1 MDKLKGEAGL
11 IGVISGIDGRGPCQ
25 YDRAESGVMEITD
38 NVRIGYHVVSSVSI
52 QCG

>member
-1 MDKLKGEAGL
+1 MDNLKGEAGL

-52 QCG
+52 